1 MKYPTIRLIFD
12 RKKTATKE
20 KSSLVQIEVMYQRQR
35 KYFST
40 GVKLYSEQWN
50 EKKMVV
56 ARVDCEDLNTILTNM
71 VSKIRKYIMSL
82 QERNEAFSFSSLELY
97 LENEEGNTGSFLEF
111 MYDRIQLR
119 ELEDSTRN
127 QHMVVY
133 RKLLDFG
140 KMKTF
145 NDITVPVIKS
155 FDDYIRQESTKC
167 QSTIYSIHK
176 RVKPYVREA
185 LELGYIKKDPYDVFK
200 TQAGHSQTRK
210 YLTSAEMDR
219 IEKCKLAG
227 PVSNVRDMFVFCCY
241 TGMAYSD
248 LAKFD
253 FAEDVVESGSKY
265 FIQDQRQK
273 TKAEFY
279 TVILPKAMEILKKWN
294 YKLPIVSLQ
303 RYNIDLKQIQF
314 RAGIKKGLTS
324 HMARHTFATTVTL
337 ANDVPIEIVS
347 RMLGHTNIKTT
358 QIYAKVLNSS
368 IEKHMNELDK
378 KLKKGLK

>member
-155 FDDYIRQESTKC
+155 FDDYIRQESIKC

-185 LELGYIKKDPYDVFK
+185 LELGYVKKDPYDVFK